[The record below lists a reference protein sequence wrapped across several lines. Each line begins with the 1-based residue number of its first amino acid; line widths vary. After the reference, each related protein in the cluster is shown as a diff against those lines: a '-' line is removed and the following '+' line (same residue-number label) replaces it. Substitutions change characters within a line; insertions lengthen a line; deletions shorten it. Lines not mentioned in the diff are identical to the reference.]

1 MDIKDLLQRYLTSPV
16 VGKLT
21 SRLQGERKYRL
32 LHNAGSVT
40 SVILSAMLHT
50 RPGFRVVVLD
60 DREEAAYFY
69 NDVLAFADGKK
80 VCFLPSSYR
89 RTIHE
94 ARLRRIR
101 RTPQL
106 P

>member
-1 MDIKDLLQRYLTSPV
+1 
-16 VGKLT
+16 
-21 SRLQGERKYRL
+21 
-32 LHNAGSVT
+32 
-40 SVILSAMLHT
+40 MLHT

-89 RTIHE
+89 RTII
-94 ARLRRIR
+94 RMR
-101 RTPQL
+101 RTMILCCSGPKCSTVWL
-106 P
+106 TGKPR